1 MSKTKNNTQQ
11 AITFASG
18 LTVPTMSP
26 YSNSGI
32 SISVSDGAAAG
43 DINTILAQTGG
54 LMEAF
59 ESSLKTDAQH
69 ILSASDAYE
78 KADQAAKRV
87 IENGR

>member
-1 MSKTKNNTQQ
+1 MSETKNNAQQ

-26 YSNSGI
+26 YSNSGT
-32 SISVSDGAAAG
+32 SISVSDGIAIG
-43 DINTILAQTGG
+43 DINTILAQTGE
-54 LMEAF
+54 LMATFEA
-59 ESSLKTDAQH
+59 SLKADAKN

-78 KADQAAKRV
+78 KADQMAKQV